1 MTNRERVGKALD
13 ELKEGLAPFL
23 LREMENRFQQAA
35 DAEAR
40 RALDRYPHLPS
51 THFGDWDVA
60 PQLSLIISSWGD
72 VFHEVLGA
80 AERSYCYALRDARRK
95 WAHQENFT
103 SDDVYRVFDDAERLL
118 TAVGAAVQSGKVGTM
133 KDKLL
138 RKRFE
143 ESRRSTERRRTRAA
157 VQSGVTTSLKPWRE
171 LITPHQDVMR
181 GDFQQAEFAADLW
194 QVHIGQGTAEYADP
208 AEFFRRTF
216 LTSSLKQL
224 LELGMKRLTEGS
236 GDPVIQL
243 QTNFGGGKTHSML
256 ALYHLFGGADPGD
269 LIGVEDLMTKADITT
284 LAQAKR
290 VVLVG
295 NKISPGNPIIKED
308 GTEVRTL
315 WGEMAWQLGG
325 KEAFDRVAED
335 DKNSTSPG
343 DVLRE
348 LFNDYGPCLILI
360 DEWVAYARQ
369 LHDTNSLP
377 GGNFET
383 HFSFAQALAESAKL
397 ADNCLLVV
405 SLPAS
410 DTGSSGGVD
419 DIEVGGQRGRDAL
432 DRLRNVMGRMDTVW
446 RPATSEE
453 GFEIVRR
460 RLFQPMTDS
469 EGFKQRDVI
478 ARAFVE
484 MYSGNPTEFPSGAG
498 ERDYE
503 ERIQRAFPI
512 HPEVFDR
519 LYGDWSSLV
528 KFQRTRGVLRLMAT
542 VIHDLWREGDN
553 HPLIL
558 PAHIPVDGERVNF
571 ELTRYLSDPWRPIID
586 KDVDGMQSMPSQIDE
601 ENPNLGRYSAA
612 RKVARTIFMGTAPMQ
627 SSANRGVD
635 MQRINIG
642 SVLPGESTNIFGDAL
657 RRMVGRATYLYHD
670 NGRYWYDT
678 QPTIARTAR
687 ERAEQLS
694 GDPDRIHAELLIR
707 IKALFHDRGGF
718 ARIHLFPGDSSDI
731 QDDQDLRLVVL
742 DPEHAHSRNS
752 TSSAGLTR
760 CTELLENRGNAPRV
774 FRNTLVFLCADT
786 ARKEE
791 LEESIRT
798 YLAWKSI
805 EADTNR
811 LNLTPNQ
818 VDQVKAQIRE
828 AESNMKARVP
838 ECFQRLLIP
847 TMSDPKSREI
857 EWSDT
862 QLTLGVAPASEIL
875 RKLERDEVVVPRM
888 GGNILRMK
896 LDGVPLWRGDFV
908 AIKQLA
914 EDFATYLYLPKLK
927 SDDVLLTAVADG
939 VGSISWASDGFAYA
953 ERHDDAGNRFV
964 NLKAGEAVGL
974 AGGGTS
980 VGLVIKPDVAAN
992 QLAAERGTQ
1001 EGNQQGG
1008 AESGTPDRGG
1018 ESAGPGSAEGTAA
1031 PTAGSG
1037 GGTTVAPTAPVPKR
1051 YFASVELNSLRVGR
1065 QGADIASEVLSH
1077 LGSLPGAN
1085 ITVTLEIQADLPEG
1099 IPTTTERIVTENG
1112 NTLGFRTHGFE
1123 TDTTE

>member
-1 MTNRERVGKALD
+1 MTNSERVGKALS

-40 RALDRYPHLPS
+40 RSMDGYPNLPS
-51 THFGDWDVA
+51 AHFGEWDVA
-60 PQLSLIISSWGD
+60 PQLSLIINSWSD
-72 VFHEVLGA
+72 VFHDVLGVGD
-80 AERSYCYALRDARRK
+80 RSYCYALRAARRK

-118 TAVGAAVQSGKVGTM
+118 TAVGAARQAGNVGTM
-133 KDKLL
+133 KDELL
-138 RKRFE
+138 RRRFE
-143 ESRRSTERRRTRAA
+143 ESRRSTERRRTRAS
-157 VQSGVTTSLKPWRE
+157 VQSGTTSSLKPWRE
-171 LITPHQDVMR
+171 LITPHQDVMQ
-181 GDFQQAEFAADLW
+181 GVYQQAEFAADLW
-194 QVHIGQGTAEYADP
+194 QVHIGQGTPEYADP

-224 LELGMKRLTEGS
+224 LELGMKRLSDGR

-256 ALYHLFGGADPGD
+256 ALYHLFGGAAPGN
-269 LIGVEDLMTKADITT
+269 LMGVEDLMTKANITT

-295 NKISPGNPIIKED
+295 NKISPGNPVIKGD

-315 WGEMAWQLGG
+315 WGELAWQLGG
-325 KEAFDRVAED
+325 KEAYDRVAED
-335 DKNSTSPG
+335 DKHATSPG

-369 LHDTNSLP
+369 LHEESTLP

-397 ADNCLLVV
+397 SDNCLLVV

-419 DIEVGGQRGRDAL
+419 DIEVGGKRGRDAL

-460 RLFQPMTDS
+460 RLFQPMTDP
-469 EGFKQRDVI
+469 EDFKQRDVI

-571 ELTRYLSDPWRPIID
+571 ELTRYLSDPWRPIIE
-586 KDVDGMQSMPSQIDE
+586 KDVDGVQSMPSQIDE

-642 SVLPGESTNIFGDAL
+642 SVLPDESTNIFGDAL
-657 RRMVGRATYLYHD
+657 RRMVGRATFLYHD
-670 NGRYWYDT
+670 DGRYWYDT

-694 GDPDRIHAELLIR
+694 GNPDLIHAELLTR
-707 IKALFHDRGGF
+707 IKALFHERGGF
-718 ARIHLFPGDSSDI
+718 ARIHIFPGDSSDI

-752 TSSAGLTR
+752 TSSVGLTR

-805 EADTNR
+805 ENDTNR

-828 AESNMKARVP
+828 ADSNMKARIP

-847 TMSDPKSREI
+847 TMSDPKSRDT

-862 QLTLGVAPASEIL
+862 QISLGVAPASEIL

-927 SDDVLLTAVADG
+927 SDDVLLGAVENG

-953 ERHDDAGNRFV
+953 ERYDDAASRFV
-964 NLKAGEAVGL
+964 NLKAGEAIGL
-974 AGGGTS
+974 IGGGTS
-980 VGLVIKPDVAAN
+980 VGVVVKPDVAAN
-992 QLAAERGTQ
+992 QLAAERGAQ
-1001 EGNQQGG
+1001 EGAQPGTGG
-1008 AESGTPDRGG
+1008 AGESVPAGGGSGTGEGG
-1018 ESAGPGSAEGTAA
+1018 TVPAGEGGGSGEGTPATPA
-1031 PTAGSG
+1031 
-1037 GGTTVAPTAPVPKR
+1037 VIVPKR
-1051 YFASVELNSLRVGR
+1051 YFASVELNSSRVGR
-1065 QGADIASEVLSH
+1065 QGADIATEILSH
-1077 LGSLPGAN
+1077 LGALPGAS
-1085 ITVTLEIQADLPEG
+1085 IQVTLEIQAELPDG
-1099 IPTTTERIVTENG
+1099 IPATTERVVTENG

-1123 TDTTE
+1123 VDKA